1 MIAREEAR
9 QPAERARPVAPP
21 RERVDRGE
29 RERAERA
36 ELVERLRAGDPAAF
50 DAMYQEFVG
59 PLRSWAYRH
68 VRSRE
73 AAVEIVHDV
82 FLAVWRGRAQLAVR
96 EGLRAYLYGA
106 TRNRALDWLSRESV
120 RRRRSERA
128 VREGYAAPASR
139 PADAGEAEPAE
150 MLHAIVEAIEA
161 MPERRRVVCSLR
173 WRQGMSLA
181 EIATSL
187 GISQKTVETQLSRG
201 LKQLRDRFQPE

>member
-1 MIAREEAR
+1 MIAREDAVR
-9 QPAERARPVAPP
+9 PAAERARPELA
-21 RERVDRGE
+21 
-29 RERAERA
+29 ERAERA

-82 FLAVWRGRAQLAVR
+82 FLAVWRGREQLALR

-120 RRRRSERA
+120 RRRWSERA
-128 VREGYAAPASR
+128 VHEGYAAPASR
-139 PADAGEAEPAE
+139 PADAGEVERADV
-150 MLHAIVEAIEA
+150 LHAIVEAIEA
-161 MPERRRVVCSLR
+161 MPERRRVVCNLR

-201 LKQLRDRFQPE
+201 LKQLRDQFQPD